1 MEKGLALVILLFGLG
16 LVCALILGIY
26 DKVSDGIAKRRHKK
40 HPQLYIMLTDLGAL
54 KLEKSDLLYE
64 MDSLPRQKIDKI
76 LKEYRYYTKAQREEA
91 KTTLENLRNT
101 IAEYP
106 TAVRSLNKK
115 IVEMERKIETYI
127 AKNNIKWY

>member
-1 MEKGLALVILLFGLG
+1 
-16 LVCALILGIY
+16 
-26 DKVSDGIAKRRHKK
+26 
-40 HPQLYIMLTDLGAL
+40 MLTDLGAL
-54 KLEKSDLLYE
+54 KLEKSDLWYE

-76 LKEYRYYTKAQREEA
+76 LKEYRYYNKVQREEA

>member
-16 LVCALILGIY
+16 LVCAFILDIY
-26 DKVSDGIAKRRHKK
+26 DKVSNGIAKRRHKK
-40 HPQLYIMLTDLGAL
+40 HPQLYIMLTDLEAL
-54 KLEKSDLLYE
+54 KLEKSDLWYE

-106 TAVRSLNKK
+106 TAVKSLNKK
-115 IVEMERKIETYI
+115 IVEMERKIKTYI